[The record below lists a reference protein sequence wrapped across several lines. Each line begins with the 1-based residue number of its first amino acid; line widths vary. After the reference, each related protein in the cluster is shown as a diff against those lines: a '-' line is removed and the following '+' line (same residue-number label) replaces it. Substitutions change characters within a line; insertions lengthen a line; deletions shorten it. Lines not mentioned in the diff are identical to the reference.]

1 MVQRNAACPHARA
14 RAAQLSRGDRLAK
27 PLTKNPASGDA
38 VGWTHALWR
47 EGSSR
52 SAPLRASTIPPLS
65 VHIHSV
71 AYVRVSSA
79 GQNLDRQLEAI
90 GHADKTYR
98 EYQSAATASARSE

>member
-65 VHIHSV
+65 VHIHTRSPKGGPEKCPIFLSRILPHEIGR
-71 AYVRVSSA
+71 ASCRERV
-79 GQNLDRQLEAI
+79 
-90 GHADKTYR
+90 
-98 EYQSAATASARSE
+98 